1 MHIYRSVYLTKY
13 DANVYCRK
21 RLLSSIC
28 STEEMQALSTSSR
41 YNLLKRNL
49 VVTELFT
56 NIAAVNFMKN
66 EELMMEFVL
75 GESDLLQ
82 WKVI

>member
-1 MHIYRSVYLTKY
+1 
-13 DANVYCRK
+13 
-21 RLLSSIC
+21 
-28 STEEMQALSTSSR
+28 MQALSTSSR

-49 VVTELFT
+49 EVTELFT

-75 GESDLLQ
+75 GDSDLLQ
-82 WKVI
+82 WKVRSSKC